1 MQCNTRHACVRLL
14 TREASTKSAQSITDF
29 SHIEKGNL
37 EMKRILAGLVA
48 AAFSVSMAMAADDP
62 MASRYGNTVVAK
74 GADGKEIG
82 RTYYNADGTYE
93 RSTPAGKSKGT
104 WKMDGGKLC
113 LTQTEPA
120 PPAAQGTVCLP
131 FPGPKKVGDSW
142 EVTLPDGAKATA
154 TLQQGRP

>member
-1 MQCNTRHACVRLL
+1 
-14 TREASTKSAQSITDF
+14 
-29 SHIEKGNL
+29 
-37 EMKRILAGLVA
+37 MKRIVAGLVA
-48 AAFSVSMAMAADDP
+48 AALSVSMAMAADDP

-82 RTYYNADGTYE
+82 RTYYNADGSYTRKQGAAE
-93 RSTPAGKSKGT
+93 SKGT
-104 WKMDGGKLC
+104 WKMDGGKIC

-131 FPGPKKVGDSW
+131 FPGAKKVGDSW
-142 EVTLPDGAKATA
+142 EVTLPDGTKATA